1 MHTHIY
7 TYIPYI
13 CHKGIY
19 MCIYGEREAMYWAN
33 RHIRLGTLTSWELW
47 GKFRILIIV
56 SGNLLKTQIL
66 EFTQD

>member
-1 MHTHIY
+1 
-7 TYIPYI
+7 
-13 CHKGIY
+13 
-19 MCIYGEREAMYWAN
+19 MCGEREAMYWAN
-33 RHIRLGTLTSWELW
+33 RHIRLGRKPLTSWELW

>member
-1 MHTHIY
+1 
-7 TYIPYI
+7 
-13 CHKGIY
+13 
-19 MCIYGEREAMYWAN
+19 MCIYGEREREAMYWAN